1 MAHIAIHKGERY
13 LQFAETLTPS
23 EFLKRP
29 DLARLCTEAEKAVI
43 SNGGTFARG
52 LTDDADATCGTLLE
66 MKLWENSK

>member
-1 MAHIAIHKGERY
+1 
-13 LQFAETLTPS
+13 
-23 EFLKRP
+23 LKRP

-66 MKLWENSK
+66 MKLWEKSK